1 MKQTVADALRFPDA
15 PRRATAPGAFMPMV
29 HDANGRMSF
38 LSAVPPIAI
47 PEKAGSVMVPAVPT
61 HIAAIECAGTP
72 HGSVSGDDGDSKG
85 QAVDVQMHA
94 ADGAEEDAERWR
106 THAPL
111 SLPEG
116 VGDDG
121 GLPSTRTRHSIAK
134 KLSLVLGAYEES
146 HDAADRPRS
155 QERDGM
161 YADVP
166 PEQHTQANTLALYV
180 AGEAPPLSHAAQC
193 M

>member
-1 MKQTVADALRFPDA
+1 MPLVYDAD
-15 PRRATAPGAFMPMV
+15 GQ
-29 HDANGRMSF
+29 MSF
-38 LSAVPPIAI
+38 LSAAPHVTS
-47 PEKAGSVMVPAVPT
+47 PEEAVSVMVPAVPT

-72 HGSVSGDDGDSKG
+72 HGSVSGDDGDSKD